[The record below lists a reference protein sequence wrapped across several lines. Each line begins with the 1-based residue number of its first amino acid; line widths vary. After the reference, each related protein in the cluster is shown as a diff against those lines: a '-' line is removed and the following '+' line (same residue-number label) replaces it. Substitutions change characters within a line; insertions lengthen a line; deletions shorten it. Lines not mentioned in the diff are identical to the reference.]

1 LTLHAAHSGVNG
13 SVEQVS
19 VITGADLPAADYQAA
34 FKEDLVRRYQ
44 PRWNVNLVG
53 LATSF

>member
-1 LTLHAAHSGVNG
+1 MCPAIMDE
-13 SVEQVS
+13 VEQIS
-19 VITGADLPAADYQAA
+19 LIAGADLPGEEYRAA

-53 LATSF
+53 LAGRPQD

>member
-1 LTLHAAHSGVNG
+1 VT
-13 SVEQVS
+13 QVS
-19 VITGADLPAADYQAA
+19 ILAGDDLPGEEYQAA

-53 LATSF
+53 LAKSATD